1 MERFTVRI
9 LRRQTSDQN
18 VPFRS
23 FVTLPEAAAERSRRL
38 QMLWIGI
45 GTTLVTGAVVM
56 AVLLAKRPVDV
67 DELGS
72 VSDHWLAQHRVDA
85 P

>member
-1 MERFTVRI
+1 
-9 LRRQTSDQN
+9 
-18 VPFRS
+18 
-23 FVTLPEAAAERSRRL
+23 
-38 QMLWIGI
+38 MLWIGI

>member
-18 VPFRS
+18 VPFRN
-23 FVTLPEAAAERSRRL
+23 FVTLPEATAERSRRL